1 MNVLVSLFRY
11 HECYDGQAQWP
22 MSFWIMVCLTLCF
35 LFFND
40 ACIYEVMTLD
50 GIRWGFSA
58 KLVGRIS

>member
-1 MNVLVSLFRY
+1 MSVMMGRPN
-11 HECYDGQAQWP
+11 GQCL
-22 MSFWIMVCLTLCF
+22 FWIMVCLTLCF
-35 LFFND
+35 WFFND